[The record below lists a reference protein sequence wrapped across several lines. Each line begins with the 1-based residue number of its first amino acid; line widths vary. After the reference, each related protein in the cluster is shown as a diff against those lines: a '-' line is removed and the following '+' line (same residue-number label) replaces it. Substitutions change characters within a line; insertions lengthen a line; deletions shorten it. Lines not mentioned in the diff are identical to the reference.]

1 MEEFNNYENNIEKDN
16 DVSVEN
22 INDIP
27 AETPEENIEIHQETV
42 LENNDEEDENSE
54 QNYWQENDFT
64 PFNPI
69 NYTPVNAVKEYKPL
83 SKGFKLFC
91 LIMAAVILLS
101 GTCLT
106 GYFIGKSSVKNI
118 SYNKKIELNLATKPT
133 NQDQLSA
140 AAVYEKVNPNVVG
153 IVIYNSKGV
162 GSQASGVIYTEDGFI
177 VTNDHIYSEVAAPK
191 FKIYTHD
198 GKQYDAKYVAGDK
211 VSDLAVLKIDGGKFS
226 PANFGDSGQII
237 YGEDVVAIGRPNDAT
252 SASSITM
259 GIVSA
264 TNRRVTTTTNYSSRL
279 IQTDSAINPG
289 SSGGALVN
297 MYGQVIGITSSKLA
311 STTQDAVGYAIPTT
325 VMKRIVTELIE
336 KGKVVSRAKLGIT
349 YTAIDSVTA
358 EINGYD
364 YQGLYVASVAEDS
377 DLYTKVNEGDIITQ
391 INGIDVTSDNIV
403 LDIIEQS
410 SAGDKITVTVV
421 SKNGSTKTLQAVL
434 RANVSESSYTEIE
447 TPNANSNTN
456 PENGGGSFTFP
467 FGE

>member
-1 MEEFNNYENNIEKDN
+1 MEEFNNQQNNTPADN
-16 DVSVEN
+16 E
-22 INDIP
+22 IP
-27 AETPEENIEIHQETV
+27 VQEPISSEETDTAQDSNQIQ
-42 LENNDEEDENSE
+42 DGNS
-54 QNYWQENDFT
+54 WQQQSDFT

-69 NYTPVNAVKEYKPL
+69 NYTPVTEMKEYKPV
-83 SKGFKLFC
+83 SRGFKLFC
-91 LIMAAVILLS
+91 IIMAAVILLS

-106 GYFIGKSSVKNI
+106 GYFIGRNSVKNG
-118 SYNKKIELNLATKPT
+118 SLGEKIELNLSAKPT
-133 NQDQLSA
+133 NKDQMSA
-140 AAVYEKVNPNVVG
+140 AAVYQKVNPNVVG
-153 IVIYNSKGV
+153 ILVYNSKGI
-162 GSQASGVIYTEDGFI
+162 GSQASGVIYTENGYI
-177 VTNDHIYSEVAAPK
+177 ITNDHIYSEVAAPK

-198 GKQYDAKYVAGDK
+198 GKQYDAKYIAGDK
-211 VSDLAVLKIDGGKFS
+211 VSDLAVLKIDGEKFS
-226 PANFGDSGQII
+226 PATFGNSDQLV

-259 GIVSA
+259 GIISA
-264 TNRRVTTTTNYSSRL
+264 TNRRVSTTTNYSSRL

-358 EINGYD
+358 QIGGYNHV
-364 YQGLYVASVAEDS
+364 GLYVASVAEDS
-377 DLYTKVNEGDIITQ
+377 DLYTKVSEGDIITQ

-403 LDIIEQS
+403 LDIIEKS

-421 SKNGSTKTLQAVL
+421 TKNGGTKTLHAVL

-447 TPNANSNTN
+447 APNTN
-456 PENGGGSFTFP
+456 KNPDTNGGGSFTFP

>member
-1 MEEFNNYENNIEKDN
+1 MEEFNNFENNEQPNFQDN
-16 DVSVEN
+16 DYSVEN
-22 INDIP
+22 TKPI
-27 AETPEENIEIHQETV
+27 EEEKCEENF
-42 LENNDEEDENSE
+42 NPFE
-54 QNYWQENDFT
+54 QPQVT
-64 PFNPI
+64 AFNPI
-69 NYTPVNAVKEYKPL
+69 NYTPVTEVKEYKPL
-83 SKGFKLFC
+83 SRGFKLFC

-106 GYFIGKSSVKNI
+106 GYFIGKSSVSNNF
-118 SYNKKIELNLATKPT
+118 SGEKIDLNLATKPT
-133 NQDQLSA
+133 NKDQLSA
-140 AAVYEKVNPNVVG
+140 AAVYEKVNPNIVG
-153 IVIYNSKGV
+153 IIVYNSSGI
-162 GSQASGVIYTEDGFI
+162 GSQASGVIYTEDGYI
-177 VTNDHIYSEVAAPK
+177 ITNDHIYSEVSAAK

-198 GKQYDAKYVAGDK
+198 GKEYDAKYIAGDK
-211 VSDLAVLKIDGGKFS
+211 ISDLAVLKIDGEKFT
-226 PANFGDSGQII
+226 PAQFGNSDQLVC
-237 YGEDVVAIGRPNDAT
+237 GEDVVAIGRPNDAT
-252 SASSITM
+252 RDSSITM
-259 GIVSA
+259 GVISA
-264 TNRRVTTTTNYSSRL
+264 TDRRVSTTTNYSSRL

-311 STTQDAVGYAIPTT
+311 STEHDAVGYAIPTT
-325 VMKRIVTELIE
+325 IMKRIVTELIE

-358 EINGYD
+358 QVGGYK
-364 YQGLYVASVAEDS
+364 YVGLYVASVAEDS

-421 SKNGSTKTLQAVL
+421 SKNGTTKTLQAVL

-447 TPNANSNTN
+447 TENSQTLPDNKGN
-456 PENGGGSFTFP
+456 GGSFNFP